1 MDVTIAM
8 PQMGLT
14 MTEGTVSTWLR
25 KPGEAVSRN
34 EAILVVSTDKV
45 DIDVESPVDGVL
57 RLIVVNEGQT
67 ATVGAPLGYVD
78 AVTGDLKS
86 DSDQQFTPSQSVEA
100 NDPAER
106 SKVSLASGTESDAVP
121 THFDE
126 LHQSFPISPRARR
139 RSKQLG
145 IDISTV
151 KGSGPKGVIVEKDL
165 LDDLASHPVEPN
177 YSIDARRQRIAE
189 RMVESIRTIP
199 AFSVSK
205 EVNAEGLVA
214 LYESLREPIHR
225 SIGKSITYTDLL
237 LKALALA
244 LAESPQM
251 NSVWRDGAPE
261 PSTAV
266 NIALAVATD
275 RGVVA
280 PVLPNAD
287 RTSLETLVAWRSDLA
302 ERSRQG
308 RLALTDL
315 EGGVG
320 TLSNLG
326 MFAIDQFEGLIT
338 PGQSFILSVGRLQNR
353 PWVET
358 SLVIKPTVILT
369 LSVDHRIGD
378 GALAARFLTRVSEII
393 ERPYRILWSAE
404 RQ

>member
-1 MDVTIAM
+1 MDITIAM

-14 MTEGTVSTWLR
+14 MSEGTVSAWLK
-25 KPGEAVSRN
+25 KPGEAVSKD
-34 EAILVVSTDKV
+34 EAIVVISTDKV
-45 DIDVESPVDGVL
+45 DVDVESPVDGVL
-57 RLIVVNEGQT
+57 RLIVVNQGQT
-67 ATVGAPLGYVD
+67 AAVGAPLGYVD
-78 AVTGDLKS
+78 AVNDVFPS
-86 DSDQQFTPSQSVEA
+86 DSDQDILPSQSVGA
-100 NDPAER
+100 NNPTEQ
-106 SKVSLASGTESDAVP
+106 STVSLTPETEPEAASSRVDDRNQSVP
-121 THFDE
+121 V
-126 LHQSFPISPRARR
+126 SPRAKRR
-139 RSKQLG
+139 ARQLG

-151 KGSGPKGVIVEKDL
+151 KGSGPKGLIVEKDL
-165 LDDLASHPVEPN
+165 LDDLASHPVQPN
-177 YSIDARRQRIAE
+177 RNTVTRRQRIAE

-205 EVNAEGLVA
+205 EVNAEGFVA
-214 LYESLREPIHR
+214 LFESLRGPIQR

-261 PSTAV
+261 PSNSV
-266 NIALAVATD
+266 NIALAVATE

-280 PVLPNAD
+280 PVLTNAD
-287 RTSLETLVAWRSDLA
+287 HAPLETLVAWRSDIA

-308 RLALTDL
+308 RLALMDL

-326 MFAIDQFEGLIT
+326 MYPIDQFEGLIT
-338 PGQSFILSVGRLQNR
+338 PGQSFILSVGRLRNR

-369 LSVDHRIGD
+369 LSVDHRVAD
-378 GALAARFLTRVSEII
+378 GALAAKFLTRISEVI
-393 ERPYRILWSAE
+393 EHPYQILWSAE

>member
-1 MDVTIAM
+1 MDITIAM

-14 MTEGTVSTWLR
+14 MSEGTVSAWLK
-25 KPGEAVSRN
+25 KPGEAVSKD
-34 EAILVVSTDKV
+34 EAIVVISTDKV
-45 DIDVESPVDGVL
+45 DVDVESPVDGVL
-57 RLIVVNEGQT
+57 RLIVVNQGQT
-67 ATVGAPLGYVD
+67 AAVGAPLGYVD
-78 AVTGDLKS
+78 AVNDVFPS
-86 DSDQQFTPSQSVEA
+86 DSDQDILPSQSVGA
-100 NDPAER
+100 NNPTEQ
-106 SKVSLASGTESDAVP
+106 STVSLTPETEPEAASSRVDDRNQSVP
-121 THFDE
+121 V
-126 LHQSFPISPRARR
+126 SPRAKRR
-139 RSKQLG
+139 ARQLG

-151 KGSGPKGVIVEKDL
+151 KGSGPKGLIVEKDL
-165 LDDLASHPVEPN
+165 LDDLASHPVQPN
-177 YSIDARRQRIAE
+177 RNTVTRRQRIAE

-205 EVNAEGLVA
+205 EVNAEGFVA
-214 LYESLREPIHR
+214 LFESLRGPIQR

-261 PSTAV
+261 PSNSV
-266 NIALAVATD
+266 NIALAVATE

-280 PVLPNAD
+280 PVLTNAD
-287 RTSLETLVAWRSDLA
+287 HAPLETLVAWRSDIA

-308 RLALTDL
+308 RLALMDL

-326 MFAIDQFEGLIT
+326 MYPIDQFEGLIT
-338 PGQSFILSVGRLQNR
+338 PGQSFILSVGRLRNR

-369 LSVDHRIGD
+369 LSVDHRIAD
-378 GALAARFLTRVSEII
+378 GALAAKFLTRISEVI
-393 ERPYRILWSAE
+393 EHPYQILWSAE

>member
-1 MDVTIAM
+1 
-8 PQMGLT
+8 
-14 MTEGTVSTWLR
+14 VS
-25 KPGEAVSRN
+25 KD
-34 EAILVVSTDKV
+34 EAIVVISTDKV
-45 DIDVESPVDGVL
+45 DVDVESPVDGVL
-57 RLIVVNEGQT
+57 RLIVVNQGQT
-67 ATVGAPLGYVD
+67 AAVGAPLGYVD
-78 AVTGDLKS
+78 AVNDVFPS
-86 DSDQQFTPSQSVEA
+86 DSDQDILPSQSVGA
-100 NDPAER
+100 NNPTEQ
-106 SKVSLASGTESDAVP
+106 STVSLTPETEPEAASSRVDDRNQSVP
-121 THFDE
+121 V
-126 LHQSFPISPRARR
+126 SPRAKRR
-139 RSKQLG
+139 ARQLG

-151 KGSGPKGVIVEKDL
+151 KGSGPKGLIVEKDL
-165 LDDLASHPVEPN
+165 LDDLASHPVQPN
-177 YSIDARRQRIAE
+177 RNTVTRRQRIAE

-205 EVNAEGLVA
+205 EVNAEGFVA
-214 LYESLREPIHR
+214 LFESLRGPIQR

-261 PSTAV
+261 PSNSV
-266 NIALAVATD
+266 NIALAVATE

-280 PVLPNAD
+280 PVLTNAD
-287 RTSLETLVAWRSDLA
+287 HAPLETLVAWRSDIA

-308 RLALTDL
+308 RLALMDL

-326 MFAIDQFEGLIT
+326 MYPIDQFEGLIT
-338 PGQSFILSVGRLQNR
+338 PGQSFILSVGRLRNR

-369 LSVDHRIGD
+369 LSVDHRVAD
-378 GALAARFLTRVSEII
+378 GALAAKFLTRISEVI
-393 ERPYRILWSAE
+393 EHPYQILWSAE

>member
-1 MDVTIAM
+1 MDITIAM

-14 MTEGTVSTWLR
+14 MSEGTVSAWLK
-25 KPGEAVSRN
+25 KPGEAVSKD
-34 EAILVVSTDKV
+34 EAIVVISTDKV
-45 DIDVESPVDGVL
+45 DVDVESPVDGVL
-57 RLIVVNEGQT
+57 RLIVVNQGQT
-67 ATVGAPLGYVD
+67 AAVGAPLGYVD
-78 AVTGDLKS
+78 AVNDVFPS
-86 DSDQQFTPSQSVEA
+86 DSDQDILPSQSVGA
-100 NDPAER
+100 NNPTEQ
-106 SKVSLASGTESDAVP
+106 STVSLTPETEPEAASSRVDDRNQSVP
-121 THFDE
+121 V
-126 LHQSFPISPRARR
+126 SPRAKRR
-139 RSKQLG
+139 ARQLG

-151 KGSGPKGVIVEKDL
+151 KGSGPKGLIVEKDL
-165 LDDLASHPVEPN
+165 LDDLASHPVQPN
-177 YSIDARRQRIAE
+177 RNTVTRRQRIAE

-205 EVNAEGLVA
+205 EVNAEGFVA
-214 LYESLREPIHR
+214 LFESLRGPIQR

-261 PSTAV
+261 PSNSV
-266 NIALAVATD
+266 NIALAVATE

-280 PVLPNAD
+280 PVLTNAD
-287 RTSLETLVAWRSDLA
+287 HAPLETLVAWRSDIA

-308 RLALTDL
+308 RLALMDL

-326 MFAIDQFEGLIT
+326 MYPIDQFEGLIT
-338 PGQSFILSVGRLQNR
+338 PGQSFILSVGRLRNR

-369 LSVDHRIGD
+369 LSVDHRVAD
-378 GALAARFLTRVSEII
+378 GALAAKFLTRISEII
-393 ERPYRILWSAE
+393 EHPYQILWSAE